1 MSDLPSGFSQCDVP
15 ARLADLAFHFALPT
29 GWKLADLPP
38 EETDFTAPQAFAAL
52 TIAVAPF
59 AAIVFSVGARPA
71 YEDGTL
77 ADWLQWLA
85 REQGYD
91 PGEIEQET
99 DLAHRAVG
107 CWAMQV
113 SDGTALRMRLM
124 LLEDGGRLVTVNVL
138 APEALWASVH
148 DTLRTML
155 RSFTLTRPQGPR
167 ALACAVGTQLAESS
181 FKARP
186 VVAVPAAS
194 TRPPKPDVEVVSYA
208 EDPVEAVEELAVQEV
223 ADDKPSRHADVALAN
238 DSRTLRQDDPINQNL
253 LQSGVGFA
261 PRIVT
266 EYPNEKCATV
276 ATSSLL
282 ASLRVPFGWHALDDS
297 KRTLV
302 HDGKGGVQIDLSRRD
317 RSGMDHDG
325 FLRSLLP
332 GLRQVWPD
340 IDPRR
345 MRVNGTECLMLL
357 GIVEAGEPL
366 AQVYML
372 RDAPK
377 DQVLVARL
385 SCKPE
390 DLTRAGNCAEVLLR
404 DAVFFD
410 AAGAEPIWWTEAQR
424 LEQAG
429 YVEAAE
435 KLIRS
440 NIDHLGCYS
449 QIAYLHELRG
459 VRLQAAGDAAGARAA
474 FEASG
479 TWMDTMAGCA
489 TSGGEGA
496 ALSLQR
502 DDHRRRLGLRPYGS

>member
-1 MSDLPSGFSQCDVP
+1 MSDLPSGYSRCEVP
-15 ARLADLAFHFALPT
+15 ARLADLAFHFAKPA
-29 GWKLADLPP
+29 GWTLADLPP
-38 EETDFTAPQAFAAL
+38 EVPDFAAPQAFAAL
-52 TIAVAPF
+52 AIAMAPF

-71 YEDGTL
+71 YDDGTL
-77 ADWLQWLA
+77 SEWLQWLA

-91 PGEIEQET
+91 PGEIEVEAG
-99 DLAHRAVG
+99 LPHRAVG
-107 CWAMQV
+107 CWALQV
-113 SDGTALRMRLM
+113 SDGTALRMRLL

-138 APEALWASVH
+138 APEELWGSVH

-155 RSFTLTRPQGPR
+155 HSFTLARPQGPR
-167 ALACAVGTQLAESS
+167 ALACPAGTQLPESS
-181 FKARP
+181 FTARP
-186 VVAVPAAS
+186 PMAAPAAA
-194 TRPPKPDVEVVSYA
+194 TRSPKPEVEVVRYA
-208 EDPVEAVEELAVQEV
+208 EDPVAAVLDLAVQEV
-223 ADDKPSRHADVALAN
+223 SDDKPSRHADVALAG

-253 LQSGVGFA
+253 LQSGAGFA
-261 PRIVT
+261 PRIVA

-276 ATSSLL
+276 TTSSLM

-302 HDGKGGVQIDLSRRD
+302 HDGKGGVQIDLSRR
-317 RSGMDHDG
+317 GLNGLDHDG

-340 IDPRR
+340 VDPRR
-345 MRVNGTECLMLL
+345 MRVNGTECLMLI

-366 AQVYML
+366 AQVYLL

-377 DQVLVARL
+377 DQVLVARV

-390 DLTRAGNCAEVLLR
+390 DLPRAGNCAEVLLR

-410 AAGAEPIWWTEAQR
+410 AIGAEPIWWTEAQR

-429 YVEAAE
+429 YVDTAE

-479 TWMDTMAGCA
+479 TWMDHMASGA

-502 DDHRRRLGLRPYGS
+502 DEHHRRLGLRPYGS